1 MSTKADL
8 AQIRIRFLLRQLPEA
23 LRSDVLS
30 DPDVATAVGGVH
42 RPIELS
48 SDLTISREELFAT
61 FRDLFDG
68 KVTDHITGL
77 DGDRVEAQ
85 VSSEPDGTGA
95 ITVGHMRWRFAH
107 ADLLTRDAERRMAA
121 FERVA
126 AAHTLTEAEE
136 EAWRGRL
143 RSAPFDDDSFMEFVA
158 VLEATPESFAR
169 SLKETLNKRDVSP
182 RDLLPDETS
191 YWDRLIPSPE
201 NSATLADY
209 IATELGARRRAWL
222 TRDLQAGLRRI
233 SLELAAPG
241 LIPNDLLDPYVGDLP
256 AALAPIAECNDHF
269 ALVGTF
275 EICARRVGADKRLVS
290 VGTRLLERLFAPMEK
305 LEGRCAVFGSAF
317 VIATARLATHEELR
331 RRPTYWRRLAAA
343 VHASLVVRTSG
354 IEGVSHEKLLEWA
367 INVAGGA
374 FFLSCLLDRAVEPH
388 WRPEWIASR
397 HLMADAIGRT
407 LNAWRGLDEA
417 TRPDEWRS
425 FAEVGERWIEDT
437 GSSLATIFPAV
448 LEGGLQRAD
457 ADPGCLP
464 SNVMGIGQTFIS
476 DPTVEHALGLALFVF
491 TWGVFDELVTAL
503 RSAIETDTGSH
514 SPSAR
519 EVALIYGV
527 HLAVE
532 RKDAALADAVA
543 QASLQT
549 ALYSTDQDQVR
560 RAVLVVIECTG
571 AYPEAVGD
579 DLLTERLERLALWR
593 NNPLLPREL
602 RPLVPELKR
611 VRASLRTRLAR
622 TLAALELAP
631 SPN

>member
-1 MSTKADL
+1 MMMPTKADL
-8 AQIRIRFLLRQLPEA
+8 SQIRMHFLVARLPNQ

-30 DPDVATAVGGVH
+30 DPEVAAAVGVNH
-42 RPIELS
+42 PVELS
-48 SDLTISREELFAT
+48 SDIVISREELLNT
-61 FRDLFDG
+61 LRDLFDG
-68 KVTDHITGL
+68 NVRDHLMGL
-77 DGDRVEAQ
+77 KGDRIEAE
-85 VSSEPDGTGA
+85 VSSEPDGVGA
-95 ITVGHMRWRFAH
+95 ITVGHTRWRFAH
-107 ADLLTRDAERRMAA
+107 ADLLARDAERRVAA

-126 AAHTLTEAEE
+126 AAHTLTAAEE
-136 EAWRGRL
+136 ETWRDRA
-143 RSAPFDDDSFMEFVA
+143 RNEPFDDDSFIEFVA

-169 SLKETLNKRDVSP
+169 SLTETLNKRDVSP
-182 RDLLPDETS
+182 RDLLPDESS

-201 NSATLADY
+201 DSATLADY

-233 SLELAAPG
+233 SLEFAAPG
-241 LIPNDLLDPYVGDLP
+241 LIPHGLLDPYAGDLP
-256 AALAPIAECNDHF
+256 AALAPIAEYDDHF

-275 EICARRVGADKRLVS
+275 EICARRIGADGRLVS
-290 VGTRLLERLFAPMEK
+290 VGTRVLERLLAPMEK
-305 LEGRCAVFGSAF
+305 LEARCAVFGSAF

-331 RRPTYWRRLAAA
+331 RRPVYWRRLAAA
-343 VHASLVVRTSG
+343 AHASLVVRTSG
-354 IEGVSHEKLLEWA
+354 IEGVRHEKLLGWA

-397 HLMADAIGRT
+397 HLMADAVGRI
-407 LNAWRGLDEA
+407 LKAGRGLDKA
-417 TRPDEWRS
+417 TGPDEWRS
-425 FAEVGERWIEDT
+425 FAEAGERWIEDT
-437 GSSLATIFPAV
+437 GSGLATIFPAV

-457 ADPGCLP
+457 PDPGCLP
-464 SNVMGIGQTFIS
+464 IIQTFIS
-476 DPTVEHALGLALFVF
+476 NPTVEHTLGLAPVVF
-491 TWGVFDELVTAL
+491 TRGVSDELVTAL
-503 RSAIETDTGSH
+503 RSAIETDIGSH

-560 RAVLVVIECTG
+560 KAVLTVIECAG
-571 AYPEAVGD
+571 AYPEAVAD
-579 DLLTERLERLALWR
+579 DLLIERLERLALWR
-593 NNPLLPREL
+593 SNPLLTREL

-611 VRASLRTRLAR
+611 ARASLRTRLAR
-622 TLAALELAP
+622 ILAALELAP
-631 SPN
+631 SPD